1 MRWTC
6 CSKKRLS
13 LIKLTTQI
21 NNRSYNM
28 TDQSMPWEE
37 EALKRMEKIT
47 VGFLD
52 ATKAKLMG

>member
-1 MRWTC
+1 
-6 CSKKRLS
+6 
-13 LIKLTTQI
+13 
-21 NNRSYNM
+21 M